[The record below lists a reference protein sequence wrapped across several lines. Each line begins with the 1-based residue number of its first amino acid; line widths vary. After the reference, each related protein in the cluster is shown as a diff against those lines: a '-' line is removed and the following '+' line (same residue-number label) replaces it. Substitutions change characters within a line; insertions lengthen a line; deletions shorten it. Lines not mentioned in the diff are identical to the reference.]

1 MKKNLN
7 RAPAASSPQAFT
19 LIELLVVIAIIAIL
33 AAMLLPALSK
43 AKQKAQQISCM
54 SNLKQVG
61 LAMHMYND
69 DFKDELPPGSAS
81 ASGLNFGQYGGYGT
95 FLTDLKGLLPY
106 YLFPYINITAPSAQ
120 TNLIK
125 VMTCPGALSFTPAS
139 GVETWHRQFYGM
151 YYPSHADTNITQ
163 VTFAPFGS
171 FSPQTSP
178 KKLSAFN
185 GLAPLSEIWI
195 MTDLDQKGLKT
206 GGGGPG
212 WLGNTPANP
221 IHGSTRNYNFFDGHA
236 GAKKVPASFLF

>member
-1 MKKNLN
+1 MKENFN
-7 RAPAASSPQAFT
+7 RPFEIAGRQAFT

-81 ASGLNFGQYGGYGT
+81 AYGLNFGQYGGYGT
-95 FLTDLKGLLPY
+95 FLSDLKGLLPY
-106 YLFPYINITAPSAQ
+106 YLFPYINITAPSAK
-120 TNLIK
+120 TNLIN
-125 VMTCPGALSFTPAS
+125 VMTCPGALSFTPTT

-151 YYPSHADTNITQ
+151 YIPSHADTNATQ

-171 FSPQTSP
+171 FSPQTPP

-195 MTDLDQKGLKT
+195 MTDLDQIGLMT
-206 GGGGPG
+206 RGGGPS
-212 WLGNTPANP
+212 WLGNTPVKP

-236 GAKKVPASFLF
+236 GTKKVPASNLF